1 MKKQFV
7 KTTVEIDAGLLYLL
21 KIKALKEG
29 ITMKEMYAKLLTRY
43 IKESKKRPINKNKL
57 T

>member
-1 MKKQFV
+1 MKQQYV
-7 KTTVEIDAGLLYLL
+7 KTTVEIDPKLLYLL

-29 ITMKEMYAKLLTRY
+29 ITMKEMYTKLMIRY